1 MSRPGGSKNAT
12 QGPKPTETPKSNERN
27 EYIPSFIAKKPFY
40 IDDATQSQDDYLE
53 HQRLAPSKQ
62 QTQDSLA
69 HAQWY
74 DRGKTVG
81 PKATK
86 YRKGACE
93 NCGSMSHK
101 EKDCLQRKRKKGA
114 RWTGRDIAADE
125 KVGDVRLGW
134 DAKRDRWNGYQPEQ
148 FQEVIDEYRQVEEL
162 KRLATEDG
170 NADGE
175 GNGEDG
181 AVGGKHGEQYDAET
195 DMGRSQSK
203 STRTLRLRE
212 DTAKYL
218 LNLDLDSAKYDPKT
232 RTMLDTADSTNE
244 LIAEDGFQ
252 KASGDAAE
260 FEKATRYAWES
271 QETGAPDK
279 IHLQANP
286 TEAQL
291 TRKRKAE
298 DDLRKAE
305 ERKKFLADRY
315 GVQDTAASD
324 KGKKLA
330 GAGVTSNENYVEYDA
345 RGRVKGLP
353 EKKEKSMYA
362 EDVLINNHTSV
373 WGSWWRDFA
382 WGYACCHSTV
392 KNSFCTGD
400 AGKAAAEEA
409 ENFSRGIT
417 STSAPLP
424 TAEEAGNAEAVPKD
438 EQVEASGVESGA
450 GGQVLD
456 EERTSHIPNQ
466 PDKPDKQK
474 MDESRRR
481 LEEMKNGVTEAEMEQ
496 YRKEKTNKADPMAG
510 MLGTDEL
517 L

>member
-1 MSRPGGSKNAT
+1 
-12 QGPKPTETPKSNERN
+12 
-27 EYIPSFIAKKPFY
+27 
-40 IDDATQSQDDYLE
+40 
-53 HQRLAPSKQ
+53 
-62 QTQDSLA
+62 
-69 HAQWY
+69 
-74 DRGKTVG
+74 
-81 PKATK
+81 
-86 YRKGACE
+86 
-93 NCGSMSHK
+93 
-101 EKDCLQRKRKKGA
+101 
-114 RWTGRDIAADE
+114 
-125 KVGDVRLGW
+125 
-134 DAKRDRWNGYQPEQ
+134 
-148 FQEVIDEYRQVEEL
+148 
-162 KRLATEDG
+162 
-170 NADGE
+170 
-175 GNGEDG
+175 
-181 AVGGKHGEQYDAET
+181 
-195 DMGRSQSK
+195 MGRSQSK

-271 QETGAPDK
+271 QETGGPNK

-291 TRKRKAE
+291 TRKRKAD

-330 GAGVTSNENYVEYDA
+330 GAGVTSNENYVEYDT
-345 RGRVKGLP
+345 RGRIKGLP

-400 AGKAAAEEA
+400 AGKAAVEEA
-409 ENFSRGIT
+409 ENFSKGVT

-450 GGQVLD
+450 GGQILD

-496 YRKEKTNKADPMAG
+496 YRKEKTNKADPMGG